1 MRRRGVGDSTC
12 GQLFGAGGM
21 QMIART
27 SGDEWQGR
35 GGSSLVPWTVLL
47 SGLMRPEH
55 MGLLPVRAHG
65 MRQV

>member
-1 MRRRGVGDSTC
+1 
-12 GQLFGAGGM
+12 
-21 QMIART
+21 MIART

-35 GGSSLVPWTVLL
+35 GGSSLVPQTVLL